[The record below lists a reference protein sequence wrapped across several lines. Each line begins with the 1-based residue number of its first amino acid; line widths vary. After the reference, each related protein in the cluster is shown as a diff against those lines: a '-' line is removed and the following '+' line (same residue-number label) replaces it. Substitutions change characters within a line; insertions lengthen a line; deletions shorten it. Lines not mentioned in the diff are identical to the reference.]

1 MRLQLSFLSLLWLF
15 LFVGFSHAFVG
26 PSCTK
31 MRDTLEHKP
40 DIIFKKFNTEICK
53 KGCKPVIAHYER
65 FARKNVIQPLITK
78 VMKDMGVPQYT
89 KIVLNLADDV
99 FKVAKKE
106 CAKNLGKGHLCQDP
120 ETLIKFGNCLKGN
133 LMPAVMNRFTELAPL
148 VAEPMCAKELAYF
161 EKGDLWEKVIPS
173 YIDKYAAVCQK
184 L

>member
-15 LFVGFSHAFVG
+15 LFAGFSHAFVG
-26 PSCTK
+26 PSCMK
-31 MRDTLEHKP
+31 MKDALEHKP

-53 KGCKPVIAHYER
+53 KGCKPVVAHYEK

-78 VMKDMGVPQYT
+78 VMKDMGMPQQT

-99 FKVAKKE
+99 FKVVKKE

-120 ETLIKFGNCLKGN
+120 ETLTKFSNCLKGN
-133 LMPAVMNRFTELAPL
+133 LMPVVMGRVTELAPL
-148 VAEPMCAKELAYF
+148 VTEPMCAKELAYL